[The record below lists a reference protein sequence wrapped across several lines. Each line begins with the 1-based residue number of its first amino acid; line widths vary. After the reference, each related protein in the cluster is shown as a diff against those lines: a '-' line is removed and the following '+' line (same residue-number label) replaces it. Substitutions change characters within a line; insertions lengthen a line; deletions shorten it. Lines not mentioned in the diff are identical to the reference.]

1 MNGAPEANS
10 TADLGFWF
18 RVLLLA
24 VCIIV
29 ATLLLWQLIHL
40 LLLVFGAV
48 LVAVLLRAFADLI
61 ERYTP
66 LQEKSSLAAAVVV
79 ILLLIAGFIFIL
91 GAQIQQQ
98 MFQLASRI
106 PDFLES
112 VEKQSGVSN
121 IEEWLAARIE
131 RALDSASIVA
141 NVAGYSSA
149 AAGIAANAL
158 LVLVGGVYI
167 AIHPRL
173 YRKGFFILLPREAR
187 SEAAE
192 TITLIGEALKLWL
205 LGQLLAMAFVGA
217 LIALGL
223 TILGV
228 PSALALGL
236 IAGLLEFVPY
246 VGPVLSA
253 VPGIATAFTQSP
265 VTALWVAGL
274 YLVVQ
279 QLEGILITPLIQQ
292 RTVDLPPALTL
303 FAIVAFGM
311 LLGPLGVLFATP
323 LTVVCFVLVK
333 KLWIRETLEE
343 ETTIPGETEP
353 TE

>member
-1 MNGAPEANS
+1 MKDAPEADT

-18 RVLLLA
+18 RILLLA
-24 VCIIV
+24 TGIII

-48 LVAVLLRAFADLI
+48 LLAVLLRAFADLI

-66 LQEKSSLAAAVVV
+66 LQEKTSLAAAVVV
-79 ILLLIAGFIFIL
+79 IVALIAGFIFIL

-98 MFQLASRI
+98 MLELVNEI
-106 PDFLES
+106 PAFVRSLEK
-112 VEKQSGVSN
+112 ETGLSN
-121 IEEWLAARIE
+121 IEEWLAARME
-131 RALDSASIVA
+131 KALDSASIVA

-149 AAGIAANAL
+149 AAGVAANAL

-192 TITLIGEALKLWL
+192 TITLLGDALKLWL
-205 LGQLLAMAFVGA
+205 LGQLMAMAFVGA

-223 TILGV
+223 IFLGV

-236 IAGLLEFVPY
+236 IAGLLEFIPY

-253 VPGIATAFTQSP
+253 VPGIATGFAQSP
-265 VTALWVAGL
+265 TAALWVAGL

-303 FAIVAFGM
+303 FAIVAFGI

-323 LTVVCFVLVK
+323 LTVVFFVLVK

-343 ETTIPGETEP
+343 ETTIPGETES